1 MSKKNQNING
11 KNQNKKHNN
20 IKNSPLKEYANS
32 FFKDNKSIKNDTKRE
47 NKKLDKKE
55 IQSNLS
61 IKDLSSKMDKLTLNK
76 KIQERKSEYLK
87 SLGYDKKA
95 YTENSEYTEYT
106 NNSNLINTFKFDEYE
121 INKNTITN
129 ISNKNSSKV
138 KINNNG
144 ATKNNK
150 VVINKVKNVNE
161 NLINGIYKLNVD
173 TVLKLNQINKK
184 KVDSNL
190 EEKLKNIKSFKE
202 IKGNKELIEK
212 ISQKNLILLIIFIS
226 TVIVAAVIAIQMK
239 AISFIDIKKIE
250 AMRDAELKTEITAL
264 KEKNKELDSRILEID
279 NNIQKYK
286 LNTTENKSTSE
297 IIENEL
303 LLTNINA
310 GYTNV
315 TGEGLI
321 LTLEDNEAQEID
333 SADILNLVNQLWIA
347 GAEAISIND
356 ERVVSSTDITT
367 VDQNK
372 VFVNSKH
379 QAGPYKIKVI
389 GNKKQL
395 EGALIIKNGYINEML
410 ATGKSISYTI
420 EENIEIPKYKSEI
433 EMKIGN

>member
-76 KIQERKSEYLK
+76 KIQERKTEYLK

-95 YTENSEYTEYT
+95 STENSEYTEYT

-129 ISNKNSSKV
+129 ISSKNK
-138 KINNNG
+138 
-144 ATKNNK
+144 K

-226 TVIVAAVIAIQMK
+226 TIIVAAVIAIQMK

>member
-76 KIQERKSEYLK
+76 KIQERKTEYLK

-95 YTENSEYTEYT
+95 YTENSEYTEYTEYT

-129 ISNKNSSKV
+129 ISSKNK
-138 KINNNG
+138 
-144 ATKNNK
+144 K

-226 TVIVAAVIAIQMK
+226 TIIVAAVIAIQMK

>member
-1 MSKKNQNING
+1 MSKKSQNMNG
-11 KNQNKKHNN
+11 KSQNKKQNN

-76 KIQERKSEYLK
+76 KIQERKTEYLK

-95 YTENSEYTEYT
+95 YTENSEYTEYTEYT

-129 ISNKNSSKV
+129 ISSKNK
-138 KINNNG
+138 
-144 ATKNNK
+144 K

-226 TVIVAAVIAIQMK
+226 TIIVAAVIAIQMK

>member
-95 YTENSEYTEYT
+95 STENSEYTEYT

-129 ISNKNSSKV
+129 ISSKNK
-138 KINNNG
+138 
-144 ATKNNK
+144 K

-226 TVIVAAVIAIQMK
+226 TIIVAAVIAIQMK

>member
-121 INKNTITN
+121 INKNAITN
-129 ISNKNSSKV
+129 ISSKNK
-138 KINNNG
+138 
-144 ATKNNK
+144 K

-226 TVIVAAVIAIQMK
+226 TIIVAAVIAIQMK

-279 NNIQKYK
+279 NNIEKYK
-286 LNTTENKSTSE
+286 LNTKENKSTSE
-297 IIENEL
+297 LIENEL

>member
-87 SLGYDKKA
+87 SLGYDKKT

-129 ISNKNSSKV
+129 ISSKNK
-138 KINNNG
+138 
-144 ATKNNK
+144 K

-226 TVIVAAVIAIQMK
+226 TIIVAAVIAIQMK

>member
-121 INKNTITN
+121 INKNAITN
-129 ISNKNSSKV
+129 ISSKNK
-138 KINNNG
+138 
-144 ATKNNK
+144 K

-226 TVIVAAVIAIQMK
+226 TIIVAAVIAIQMK

-279 NNIQKYK
+279 NNIEKYK
-286 LNTTENKSTSE
+286 LNTKENKSTSE
-297 IIENEL
+297 LIENEL

-379 QAGPYKIKVI
+379 QTGPYKIKVI

-410 ATGKSISYTI
+410 ATGKSISYII

>member
-129 ISNKNSSKV
+129 ISSKNK
-138 KINNNG
+138 
-144 ATKNNK
+144 K

-226 TVIVAAVIAIQMK
+226 TIIVAAVIAIQMK

>member
-121 INKNTITN
+121 INKNAITN
-129 ISNKNSSKV
+129 ISSKNK
-138 KINNNG
+138 
-144 ATKNNK
+144 K

-226 TVIVAAVIAIQMK
+226 TIIVAAVIAIQMK

>member
-1 MSKKNQNING
+1 MSKKSQNMNG
-11 KNQNKKHNN
+11 KSQNKKQNN

-32 FFKDNKSIKNDTKRE
+32 FFKDNKSIKNDTKRK

-76 KIQERKSEYLK
+76 KIQERKTEYLK

-95 YTENSEYTEYT
+95 YTENSEYTEYTEYT

-129 ISNKNSSKV
+129 ISSKNK
-138 KINNNG
+138 
-144 ATKNNK
+144 K

-226 TVIVAAVIAIQMK
+226 TIIVAAVIAIQMK

>member
-121 INKNTITN
+121 INKNAITN
-129 ISNKNSSKV
+129 ISSKNK
-138 KINNNG
+138 
-144 ATKNNK
+144 K

-226 TVIVAAVIAIQMK
+226 TIIVAAVIAIQMK

-279 NNIQKYK
+279 NNIEKYK
-286 LNTTENKSTSE
+286 LNTKENKSTSE
-297 IIENEL
+297 LIENEL

-410 ATGKSISYTI
+410 ATGKSISYII

>member
-1 MSKKNQNING
+1 MSKKSQNMNG
-11 KNQNKKHNN
+11 KSQNKKQNN

-32 FFKDNKSIKNDTKRE
+32 FFKDNKSIKNDTKRK

-129 ISNKNSSKV
+129 ISSKNK
-138 KINNNG
+138 
-144 ATKNNK
+144 K

-226 TVIVAAVIAIQMK
+226 TIIVAAVIAIQMK